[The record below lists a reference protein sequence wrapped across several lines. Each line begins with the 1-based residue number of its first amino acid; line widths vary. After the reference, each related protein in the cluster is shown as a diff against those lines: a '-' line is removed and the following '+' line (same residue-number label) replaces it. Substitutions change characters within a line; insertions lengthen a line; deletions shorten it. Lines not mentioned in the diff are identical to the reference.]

1 MRFFHPLSKGCN
13 IGYADEPW
21 FSIRITLFKFTILGI
36 VLNAEADTL
45 VFVLFGF
52 GVQIG

>member
-1 MRFFHPLSKGCN
+1 MRFFHPFSKDCRA
-13 IGYADEPW
+13 GYADEPW
-21 FSIRITLFKFTILGI
+21 FIIRITIVKFTVFGFC
-36 VLNAEADTL
+36 LNAEADTF

>member
-1 MRFFHPLSKGCN
+1 MRFFHPFSKGCSY
-13 IGYADEPW
+13 GYADEPW
-21 FSIRITLFKFTILGI
+21 VIIRITIFKFTMFGI
-36 VLNAEADTL
+36 YLNAEADTL